1 MDSKGLLVHIEGAD
15 WNCEIGA
22 ITEIVA
28 FSDRPRAVLFDSIK
42 GYPRG
47 YRVTTNLYVSQKLQ
61 AIALDLDENL
71 SGLELVKAWRKKMQA
86 LKSLP
91 PKEVSDGP
99 IKENVMEGSNV
110 NVLKFPVPLWHEL
123 DGGRYIGTG
132 DVVITKDP
140 EEGWVNL
147 GVYRSQ
153 VHDGRTIGLMILP
166 SHHGRIIAE
175 KYWKKERDLPV
186 VMTVGQDPDLYA
198 AACAPL
204 PWGCSEL
211 EFAGGLKG
219 EPIEVII
226 DEDTGLPVP
235 AHAEIA
241 IIGYVPPP
249 QMETRNEGPF
259 GECTGYFT
267 KQGSDLIFHIEKIWY
282 RNNPILQG
290 NPPMHGS
297 AIRHALGAHL
307 ITSSRVW
314 ETVEKEVPNVVGVFS
329 LYQQCQTGSEILVIS
344 LKQSYPGH
352 AKHAA
357 LAALSSS
364 STIAMSRIV
373 ITVDEDID
381 PSNIEEVLWALV
393 TRCDPSED
401 IDIIRGVPST
411 ALNPRIPPEKRDLK
425 DFTFSVMIVNAC
437 KPFAWKDTFPKS
449 TILNPELRSKIML
462 KWGEKLN
469 LK

>member
-1 MDSKGLLVHIEGAD
+1 
-15 WNCEIGA
+15 
-22 ITEIVA
+22 
-28 FSDRPRAVLFDSIK
+28 
-42 GYPRG
+42 
-47 YRVTTNLYVSQKLQ
+47 
-61 AIALDLDENL
+61 
-71 SGLELVKAWRKKMQA
+71 
-86 LKSLP
+86 
-91 PKEVSDGP
+91 
-99 IKENVMEGSNV
+99 
-110 NVLKFPVPLWHEL
+110 
-123 DGGRYIGTG
+123 
-132 DVVITKDP
+132 
-140 EEGWVNL
+140 
-147 GVYRSQ
+147 
-153 VHDGRTIGLMILP
+153 
-166 SHHGRIIAE
+166 
-175 KYWKKERDLPV
+175 
-186 VMTVGQDPDLYA
+186 
-198 AACAPL
+198 
-204 PWGCSEL
+204 
-211 EFAGGLKG
+211 
-219 EPIEVII
+219 
-226 DEDTGLPVP
+226 
-235 AHAEIA
+235 
-241 IIGYVPPP
+241 
-249 QMETRNEGPF
+249 
-259 GECTGYFT
+259 
-267 KQGSDLIFHIEKIWY
+267 
-282 RNNPILQG
+282 
-290 NPPMHGS
+290 MHGS

-364 STIAMSRIV
+364 SAIAMSRIV